1 MLGELLG
8 DRSTAVLVA
17 GHQVPTMTV
26 AMCVGLGVVLW
37 RTGRWWA
44 RLVCWVPA
52 AWMLVVAVADHAAFN
67 ATVTAASWTDVD
79 KGEGFPVLLVLV
91 WLVGGMG
98 RAQPVVSFLLFGLCV
113 VLDTHRRLVAGPLG
127 QPAAHLWVLP
137 PLGSL
142 PQWLRTVCWALWA
155 PLVVARADGAWALYA
170 YTRPGVGRAQ
180 RLAQGREAAGQVL
193 AARRAAM
200 AATTPG
206 GEPAARRRFAVVAL
220 LVAVLGVGAD
230 LAWGVSSARQI
241 GPSLAGSGD
250 GLFFAGLLDALA
262 LWWDSL
268 GWGGRLLVL
277 AWLASLYLAG
287 GLTLGWAL
295 FAAGAW
301 TWVFAHGHGLA
312 DFIQDPAGATRRY
325 LSEATASQIL
335 MDVVELALTFLP
347 LGLGK
352 AAHTAAAGAGRAR
365 ALQEAAQGA
374 KETVEQAGKHAHQE
388 LMSASELAQQRAVAE
403 KGKLPAIKKNDA
415 KTVSA
420 DGAPTLSGWKSPQPA
435 HFYPHNVDDVLVK
448 TDDIGYPRQKN
459 FMDHGVQGRY
469 FASHAERQQALQA
482 GRSSIGVSKEMCE
495 DCPGWFRRLAQHE
508 GRPWYVTDPGGTW
521 VFGTDGSVTM
531 PTGQVLKAG
540 EPFPGKY
547 YSH

>member
-1 MLGELLG
+1 
-8 DRSTAVLVA
+8 
-17 GHQVPTMTV
+17 MTV
-26 AMCVGLGVVLW
+26 AMCVGLGILLW

-67 ATVTAASWTDVD
+67 ATVAAASWTEVD
-79 KGEGFPVLLVLV
+79 QGEGFPVLLALV
-91 WLVGGMG
+91 WLIGGMG

-127 QPAAHLWVLP
+127 QPGAHLWVLP

-142 PQWLRTVCWALWA
+142 QPWVRTVCWALWA
-155 PLVVARADGAWALYA
+155 PLVVARADWAWVLFA
-170 YTRPGVGRAQ
+170 YTRPGVARAQ

-193 AARRAAM
+193 AARRVAM

-206 GEPAARRRFAVVAL
+206 REPAARRRFAVVAL
-220 LVAVLGVGAD
+220 LVAVLGVGVA

-250 GLFFAGLLDALA
+250 ELFFAGLLDALA

-277 AWLASLYLAG
+277 AWLAALYLAG

-312 DFIQDPAGATRRY
+312 DFIQDPAGAARRY
-325 LSEATASQIL
+325 FRDATASQML
-335 MDVVELALTFLP
+335 MDAVELALTFLP

-365 ALQEAAQGA
+365 ALQEAAQEA

-403 KGKLPAIKKNDA
+403 KGKLPGTARSKRR
-415 KTVSA
+415 TVSA
-420 DGAPTLSGWKSPQPA
+420 DGEPTISGWKSPQPA
-435 HFYPHNVDDVLVK
+435 HFYPHNVDEVLAK
-448 TDDIGYPRQKN
+448 TDDIGYSRRDD
-459 FMDHGVQGRY
+459 FRDHGVPGRY
-469 FASHAERQQALQA
+469 YASHAERQQALQA
-482 GRSSIGVSKEMCE
+482 EEPTIGVSKPLCE
-495 DCPGWFRRLAQHE
+495 DCPGWFRRLAEHE
-508 GRPWYVTDPGGTW
+508 GRSWYVSDPEGTW
-521 VFGTDGSVTM
+521 VFEADGSVTM
-531 PTGQVLKAG
+531 PTGQILQAG

-547 YSH
+547 HPH